1 MLKSTLNDT
10 ISTGTESA
18 PSEEG
23 VPFDD
28 SQLVAITD
36 RFKHTCRY
44 TLILPSKNDFHKAGV
59 PVAAYV
65 RRRRQSS
72 FESDL
77 VPTHSDIT
85 KLARSVQVR

>member
-1 MLKSTLNDT
+1 MLKSAFSDTL
-10 ISTGTESA
+10 STGTECG
-18 PSEEG
+18 PSEKN
-23 VPFDD
+23 VAFDD

-36 RFKHTCRY
+36 RFKHTCHY

-77 VPTHSDIT
+77 VPMHFDVA
-85 KLARSVQVR
+85 KLARSAQVC